1 MLASVSSAVVRG
13 VDGNPVRVEV
23 HVGNGLPSFTVV
35 GLPDASCR
43 EARDRVRAAL
53 ASCELPWPQTR
64 VTVNLA
70 PSGLPKAGAG
80 LDLAIAV
87 GLLTALGHLEAPTVA
102 RHGFLG
108 ELGLDGS
115 VRALPGL
122 LPMVDAIA
130 EDDVVVPSSGA
141 AEALVLGRHRVR
153 PVAHLGEVVGA
164 LRGER
169 PWPDVEVLT
178 AGPIEEEVALELS
191 DVRGQRIG
199 RHAVEIAAAGGHHL
213 LMVGPPG
220 AGKTM
225 LAQRLPGLLPSLDAA
240 AALETTRVHSAAGE
254 RLPPTGLV
262 RRPPFRAPHHSASM
276 VALIGGGSAWL
287 RPGEIALATNG
298 VLFLDELAEF
308 PPSVLD
314 ALRQPLEDGR
324 VRVARASGSV
334 TFPARFQLVA
344 AMNPCPCGFA
354 GSPVPCRCA
363 DHQRQR
369 YWRRVSGPVLDRFDV
384 RVLVGRPDPLELAND
399 VAQEPTEKVAARVA
413 TARELARAR
422 GVRTNADLRGESLD
436 RFACLQPT
444 ARRTLER
451 ALQQHRLTARG
462 FHRVRRVARTV
473 ADLAGHEGPLTAE
486 HVATA
491 MAMRVVGLESPTE
504 EVA

>member
-13 VDGNPVRVEV
+13 VDGKPVRVEV
-23 HVGNGLPSFTVV
+23 HVGNGLPAFTVV

-53 ASCELPWPQTR
+53 LSTGLPWPQQR

-70 PSGLPKAGAG
+70 PSGLPKAGVG

-87 GLLTALGHLEAPTVA
+87 AMLAALGELDCAVVA
-102 RHGFLG
+102 QWGFLG

-115 VRALPGL
+115 VRSLPGL

-130 EDDVVVPSSGA
+130 EPNVVVPMTGTT
-141 AEALVLGRHRVR
+141 EALVLGRHRVCG
-153 PVAHLGEVVGA
+153 VNHLREVVLA
-164 LRGER
+164 LRGAA
-169 PWPDVEVLT
+169 PWPDHEVDVVVLED
-178 AGPIEEEVALELS
+178 EEAPELA
-191 DVRGQRIG
+191 DVRGQRVG
-199 RHAVEIAAAGGHHL
+199 RNAVEIAAAGGHHL

-220 AGKTM
+220 SGKTM
-225 LAQRLPGLLPSLDAA
+225 LAQRMPGLLPQLDAE

-254 RLPPTGLV
+254 RLPRSGLV
-262 RRPPFRAPHHSASM
+262 RRPPFRSPHHSASM

-314 ALRQPLEDGR
+314 ALRQPLEEGR
-324 VRVARASGSV
+324 VRVARAAGSV
-334 TFPARFQLVA
+334 VFPARFQLVA

-354 GSPVPCRCA
+354 GSPVLCRCA
-363 DHQRQR
+363 GHVLDR

-384 RVLVGRPDPLELAND
+384 RVVVGRPDPTQLAND
-399 VAQEPTEKVAARVA
+399 SHQELTVTVARRVA
-413 TARELARAR
+413 DARALAVTR
-422 GVRTNADLRGESLD
+422 GVRCNADLRGAALD
-436 RFACLQPT
+436 RFAPLEPS
-444 ARRTLER
+444 ARRILER
-451 ALQQHRLTARG
+451 ALHQQRLTARG

-473 ADLAGHEGPLTAE
+473 ADLEGHDGPLDEE
-486 HVATA
+486 HVSQA
-491 MAMRVVGLESPTE
+491 MGLRAEDLKPSESD
-504 EVA
+504 VA